1 MRCLACRRPLTSEV
15 SIRYGLGSVC
25 LRRAVKAGTL
35 GIEALTELTS
45 EQRETTKRRKVRKPT
60 PIPDDISTP
69 DLFDMLRA
77 AALDDLRRA
86 VTACESVGVTVN
98 YTIEDRHAGH

>member
-1 MRCLACRRPLTSEV
+1 MRCRACRRELTSEV
-15 SIRYGLGSVC
+15 SIRYGLGPVC

-45 EQRETTKRRKVRKPT
+45 EQRETTKRRKARKPA

-86 VTACESVGVTVN
+86 VTACASVGVTIH
-98 YTIEDRHAGH
+98 YTIEG

>member
-1 MRCLACRRPLTSEV
+1 MRCRACRRPLTSEV

-25 LRRAVKAGTL
+25 LRKAVKAGTL
-35 GIEALTELTS
+35 GLEALTELSS
-45 EQRETTKRRKVRKPT
+45 EQRETKRRKVRKPA

-69 DLFDMLRA
+69 DLFDMLRL

-86 VTACESVGVTVN
+86 VTACASVGVVVT
-98 YTIEDRHAGH
+98 YQIEG

>member
-1 MRCLACRRPLTSEV
+1 MHLCLSCRRELTSEV
-15 SIRYGLGSVC
+15 SIKWGRGPVC
-25 LRRAVKAGTL
+25 LRRAVAMGTL
-35 GIEALTELTS
+35 PIEAALELTS
-45 EQRETTKRRKVRKPT
+45 EQRETTKRRKARNPA

-86 VTACESVGVTVN
+86 VTACESSGIVIT
-98 YTIEDRHAGH
+98 YQIEG

>member
-1 MRCLACRRPLTSEV
+1 MHKCRACRRELTSEV

-25 LRRAVKAGTL
+25 LKRAVKAGTAPL
-35 GIEALTELTS
+35 EALTELTT
-45 EQRETTKRRKVRKPT
+45 EQRETKRRKVRKPA

-86 VTACESVGVTVN
+86 VTACASVGVVVN
-98 YTIEDRHAGH
+98 FTIEG